1 MPMVLKISDN
11 DGRGVLAF
19 DLKHLLPL
27 VATVGA
33 DLSWHVIPAGEMTW
47 LLGELK
53 SLKAIKEFTSKV
65 EDSDIGVQLTW
76 QDLGALADSI
86 NQCIW
91 ATFVGVLPE
100 TPWPGVADMFA
111 DDSRYVDR
119 AAPRFYTGV
128 EVAIQAVDSSYWLL
142 YVRDDVVR
150 ERIRAMF
157 EDVEEIEVGG

>member
-1 MPMVLKISDN
+1 
-11 DGRGVLAF
+11 
-19 DLKHLLPL
+19 
-27 VATVGA
+27 
-33 DLSWHVIPAGEMTW
+33 
-47 LLGELK
+47 
-53 SLKAIKEFTSKV
+53 
-65 EDSDIGVQLTW
+65 
-76 QDLGALADSI
+76 
-86 NQCIW
+86 
-91 ATFVGVLPE
+91 
-100 TPWPGVADMFA
+100 MFA